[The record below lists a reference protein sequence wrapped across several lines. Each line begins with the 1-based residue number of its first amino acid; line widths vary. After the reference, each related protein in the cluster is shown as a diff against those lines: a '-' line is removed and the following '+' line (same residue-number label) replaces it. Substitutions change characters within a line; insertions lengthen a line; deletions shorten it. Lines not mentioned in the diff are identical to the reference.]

1 MSRISGVALK
11 PLYTVTAILIGFC
24 GPFYVRAADHV
35 PIPDFLQDRTNR
47 GEDDIYDKFPEVTGI
62 YAHGVAGDQ
71 LFPAETPLENFCEGT
86 DKDRLEIVNEFGSS
100 YEKEFWFFGTKSQG
114 VLFINS
120 LSISSI
126 NKEPSKFSNFIRPY
140 LEVQRGYVADNFIH
154 NFVFG
159 ANSEPSI
166 GSYRQG
172 RTTGEYSGGF
182 LQPQTL
188 MARSPLPRTRGR
200 FRTSRATV
208 ADQPAVCHGMSDLV
222 WHSNCYAT
230 RGSLR
235 GMLLRSQAG
244 DDEKI
249 LFNYE
254 VTDIRVDA
262 RLPGLVFE
270 VDRDWSLRD

>member
-1 MSRISGVALK
+1 MSRIPRVALK
-11 PLYTVTAILIGFC
+11 PLYAVTAILTGFF
-24 GPFYVRAADHV
+24 GPFPAQAADHV
-35 PIPDFLQDRTNR
+35 PIPDFLHDRTKR
-47 GEDDIYDKFPEVTGI
+47 REEDIYDKFPEVTGI

-71 LFPAETPLENFCEGT
+71 LFPAETPLENFCDGS
-86 DKDRLEIVNEFGSS
+86 DKDRLNIINEFGSS
-100 YEKEFWFFGTKSQG
+100 HEKEFWIFGTKSQG
-114 VLFINS
+114 ILFIRS
-120 LSISSI
+120 LAISSI
-126 NKEPSKFSNFIRPY
+126 DKEPLKCSSFIRPS

-154 NFVFG
+154 NFVFD
-159 ANSEPSI
+159 ADTVPSI
-166 GSYRQG
+166 GSYRRG

-188 MARSPLPRTRGR
+188 MARSPLPRARGR
-200 FRTSRATV
+200 FRTSRAAV

-230 RGSLR
+230 RGNLR

-249 LFNYE
+249 MFNYE